1 MSETKLARTL
11 DQWRKCDPEAMAN
24 MSQAAIMYALK
35 DAKHDIL
42 ALASISDAARA
53 PDLSRIS
60 AILASEIECSVFEKD
75 VQPALDVARKA
86 LAKDGPSG
94 AIAWMVIGH
103 YTELFTDLEEAS
115 KYALTIGME
124 VTPLYA
130 APVAPAAA
138 APSMPPHDDDA
149 AVERFAAEMKAKLA
163 AARAKGRSGWQQCN
177 PSDLSRMLR
186 EHVEKGDPRD
196 VANFCM
202 FLWSL
207 EAPISKAAQPDER
220 AAPTDSIPLH
230 EDMLRA
236 LEHVECVYRQNVVK
250 DGEPSST
257 LANLQR
263 VIARARATAPQATMP
278 LLTDAM
284 RAVLRNE
291 NCIYGS
297 EDELYTALC
306 AAADVEQRTNDD
318 AISFIKDISTQKP
331 EKPDYWSACGQCEHN
346 IERAQEILESQ
357 GGT

>member
-1 MSETKLARTL
+1 MSNELTDEQIDLIANDGCRNAAGGIYATRVYEFARAI
-11 DQWRKCDPEAMAN
+11 E
-24 MSQAAIMYALK
+24 QAARAAL
-35 DAKHDIL
+35 
-42 ALASISDAARA
+42 SDAAQA
-53 PDLSRIS
+53 PEPDCW
-60 AILASEIECSVFEKD
+60 AILTPNGSRLVS
-75 VQPALDVARKA
+75 P
-86 LAKDGPSG
+86 
-94 AIAWMVIGH
+94 
-103 YTELFTDLEEAS
+103 EEA
-115 KYALTIGME
+115 KGRRDAY
-124 VTPLYA
+124 PLYA
-130 APVAPAAA
+130 APIAADAA
-138 APSMPPHDDDA
+138 APTCTRCQPYRDATGELVLPLCRCKQAVQPDESAAFDLPPLPAPLEIDWPELHSHALGCGVEDRNILDRYEAAEYGWLDGADKAAERVPEEIFTADQMREYALA
-149 AVERFAAEMKAKLA
+149 AV
-163 AARAKGRSGWQQCN
+163 ARAT
-177 PSDLSRMLR
+177 
-186 EHVEKGDPRD
+186 
-196 VANFCM
+196 
-202 FLWSL
+202 
-207 EAPISKAAQPDER
+207 APQAQPDER

-297 EDELYTALC
+297 EDDLYTALC

>member
-1 MSETKLARTL
+1 MNDKDTV
-11 DQWRKCDPEAMAN
+11 
-24 MSQAAIMYALK
+24 AA
-35 DAKHDIL
+35 D
-42 ALASISDAARA
+42 
-53 PDLSRIS
+53 
-60 AILASEIECSVFEKD
+60 
-75 VQPALDVARKA
+75 
-86 LAKDGPSG
+86 
-94 AIAWMVIGH
+94 
-103 YTELFTDLEEAS
+103 
-115 KYALTIGME
+115 
-124 VTPLYA
+124 
-130 APVAPAAA
+130 AA
-138 APSMPPHDDDA
+138 APTHADDT
-149 AVERFAAEMKAKLA
+149 AVDEFAAAMKEKLA
-163 AARAKGRSGWQQCN
+163 KARAKGRGGWEQCDTT
-177 PSDLSRMLR
+177 DLSIMLR
-186 EHVEKGDPRD
+186 EHVEKGDPLD

-202 FLWSL
+202 MLWHHTASISDAALPWGKRANEKAAAQPDESAAFDLPPLPAPL
-207 EAPISKAAQPDER
+207 EIDWPELHSHALGCGVEDRNILDRYEAAEYGWLDGADKAAERVPEEIFTADQMREYALAAVARATAPQAQPDER

-297 EDELYTALC
+297 EDDLYTALC

>member
-1 MSETKLARTL
+1 MDAQTELKRIAHELRAYNPAADEYKGKHIHGVWAREIDAVL
-11 DQWRKCDPEAMAN
+11 V
-24 MSQAAIMYALK
+24 AL
-35 DAKHDIL
+35 
-42 ALASISDAARA
+42 SDAAQA
-53 PDLSRIS
+53 PVEMSP
-60 AILASEIECSVFEKD
+60 E
-75 VQPALDVARKA
+75 
-86 LAKDGPSG
+86 
-94 AIAWMVIGH
+94 
-103 YTELFTDLEEAS
+103 FTDSARAALVWVLYHHQGGSSPVGQPIRFALGMGAHDPLTPSQIGEALKLAEAS
-115 KYALTIGME
+115 RWPYAREL
-124 VTPLYA
+124 PRA
-130 APVAPAAA
+130 ATVVADAA
-138 APSMPPHDDDA
+138 APTHHDDECVD
-149 AVERFAAEMKAKLA
+149 RFAEAMKAKLA
-163 AARAKGRSGWQQCN
+163 RAREKGRSGWEQCA
-177 PSDLSRMLR
+177 PADLSRMLR

-207 EAPISKAAQPDER
+207 EAPISKVAQPDER
-220 AAPTDSIPLH
+220 AAFRNIPLYD
-230 EDMLRA
+230 DMLQA
-236 LEHVECVYRQNVVK
+236 LEHVECVYRLNVVK
-250 DGEPSST
+250 DDEPSST

-297 EDELYTALC
+297 EDDLYTALC